1 MNGMLKKV
9 VGMSMAVVM
18 AATVTVLPA
27 KLPGIKAIAQ
37 PQCPV
42 TVLDA
47 VPAGQWQDEVNFPDW
62 ANYVDDTLIMNSLY
76 SFTGFADQGSVYV
89 TASEGITGME
99 LFINGTRVDASS
111 ILENPGKAVQMDYAA
126 VAKNGTNTIQV
137 TNITPSN
144 AKVNVKIPYAKVI
157 DGTPAEVGMEEDT
170 LQLIDDLISSEVKY
184 GFSAAQLAVIKDG
197 KMVVNEA
204 WGNVNGWTR
213 DGEMDKT
220 SAPVTTD
227 TLFDLASNTK
237 MYATNYAVQKLV
249 SEGKLNLDAKVRDYI
264 PNFKDGANDKIKGKD
279 NLTIREILQHQA
291 GFPADPQ
298 YHRSSTLFCQE
309 RDKILEKIIETP
321 LQYTPGSKTVYSDVD
336 YMLLGFIIE
345 EITGDRLDEYLKENI
360 YDPMGLTHTTFN
372 PLQNGFEKD
381 DCAATELQGNT
392 RDGHE
397 DIDYPNMRTETVQ
410 GEVHDEKAYYCMEGI
425 SGHAGLFSNAEELA
439 KLCQVMING
448 GGYGTNKFFSKD
460 TIDEFTKPKSSDLA
474 NWGLGWWRKA
484 DNSTRMY
491 YFGPQSSSNTYGHQG
506 WTGTI
511 TVIDP
516 ESNLVIV
523 LLTNKK
529 NSPVIDNKVDSNDFV
544 CDNYVLGSL
553 GVVSGY
559 IYEALNT
566 HNPQAADANLATLGM
581 ERIKQFKTRIG
592 YYDTAVHMTDTYA
605 IADALV
611 TRAEHRGTEQ
621 MKAYAQTMLDELDA
635 IVENSERISDADK
648 ELAAGYSEALQARID
663 ALQATSETSDTG
675 KIGVQP
681 VDSVPAGAGSQVTLH
696 YPSQLGS
703 PTLSKL
709 FSTSLFTFKGYEN
722 QGTMYVTVKSADA
735 AGLRIFINGA
745 EVDTTE
751 MVANPGKA
759 FAVDFSAVAVN
770 DRNTVQV
777 SGMPISIEN
786 GAGVSLQIANPTVQD
801 GDAAALGFNTDV
813 LDAIDTIINN
823 DIANGFSAAQLAIVK
838 DGVLVKNTGYGTVNA
853 YNQDGTP
860 KTDSAPVTTETLF
873 DLASNTKMYATNFA
887 VQKLVTEGKLSI
899 YDKVSKYFPDF
910 KDQPGDPYPYKAQLT
925 IQNILEHQ
933 AGFPADPQYHN
944 QNVSGDLFSQDK
956 ATTIQMIMKTPLQY
970 QPGTKTVYSD
980 VDYMLLG
987 AIVEKITGQ
996 ALDTYVENTIY
1007 KPMGLDSIVYNPLR
1021 KGFDKDSIAA
1031 TELNGNTRDGAIRFE
1046 NVRTY
1051 TLQGEVHDEKAFYSM
1066 DGVSGHAGLF
1076 ANAADLAKL
1085 AQTVLNDGGY
1095 GATKVFS
1102 KNVSEK
1108 FTARKDSSATWGL
1121 GWWRQGD
1128 CGRPWYFGVQASR
1141 GTVGHQGWTG
1151 TLTMIDPA
1159 EDLVVVYLTNKINS
1173 PLINNKVNANMF
1185 AGNKY
1190 TASTL
1195 GFVTN
1200 MVYEALNNDN
1210 PESLDA
1216 MLADMANEKMKL
1228 VASAGA
1234 KSADEPIVKA
1244 AYSLVDTVLDRA
1256 EQRQNDST
1264 LAYAENAVRGLDV
1277 ERDRAQIM
1285 ACNQRLV
1292 ALGGDPVELPGT
1304 GDELADLQLQVKV
1317 SKVLYEKG
1325 QQLAEHMWYKQSTWD
1340 AFTAAYDAANEVLA
1354 LGETATGD
1362 QLAAAKEAL
1371 ATAQSALQAVDKT
1384 YLHDLI
1390 VTADEKVA
1398 DGSVDALIDSVK
1410 QAYLAALADAKEVYE
1425 NKAAS
1430 IQDTVLAYDEL
1441 LDQLHNL
1448 DFVAG
1453 DKTELGAMIR
1463 MAEAANLDGYL
1474 SDGKQAFIDALA
1486 DAKEVYEDGDAL
1498 QADIDKAYQTLF
1510 DTFMALVPKA
1520 DKAMLDALIAKAESL
1535 QLDQYVEDGKDALA
1549 KALLNA
1555 KAVSAYEEAVQQDV
1569 DSAAKALSDAMKA
1582 LRKAASKDN
1591 LAAQYAQAESLDLR
1605 LYTDG
1610 SAQRLKASMETAK
1623 ALLEDENLDESQQDK
1638 VDAAAADLSKAID
1651 QLELKNET
1659 QTPVQPSKPGNNTG
1673 AGGST
1678 PNTGDSASPL
1688 ALGAL
1693 GLAALAGLA
1702 AVAVKRRGGRSKQGK

>member
-18 AATVTVLPA
+18 AATATVLPA
-27 KLPGIKAIAQ
+27 KLPGLTATAQ

-47 VPAGQWQDEVNFPDW
+47 APAGQWQGNVTFPDW
-62 ANYVDDTLIMNSLY
+62 KNYVDDTLIMNSLY
-76 SFTGFADQGSVYV
+76 SFTGFADQGSVYI

-99 LFINGTRVDASS
+99 LFINGTKVDASK
-111 ILENPGKAVQMDYAA
+111 ILANPGKAVQVDYAA
-126 VAKNGTNTIQV
+126 VAQNGANTIQV
-137 TNITPSN
+137 TNITPKS
-144 AKVNVKIPYAKVI
+144 AKVNVKIPYAQVI

-170 LQLIDDLISSEVKY
+170 LQLIDDLISSEIKY
-184 GFSAAQLAVIKDG
+184 GFSAAQLAVVKDG
-197 KMVVNEA
+197 KLVVNEA
-204 WGNVNGWTR
+204 WGNVNGWTP
-213 DGEMDKT
+213 DGKVDKT

-249 SEGKLNLDAKVRDYI
+249 SEGKLNVDAKVCDYI
-264 PNFKDGANDKIKGKD
+264 PEFKDGPNDAIKGKD

-291 GFPADPQ
+291 GFPDDPQ

-309 RDKILEKIIETP
+309 RDKILEKIIATP
-321 LQYTPGSKTVYSDVD
+321 LKYTPGSKTVYSDVD
-336 YMLLGFIIE
+336 YMLLSFVVE
-345 EITGDRLDEYLKENI
+345 KITGERFDEYLKENI
-360 YDPMGLTHTTFN
+360 YDPMGLTHTVFN
-372 PLQNGFEKD
+372 PLRNGFEKD

-392 RDGHE
+392 RDGA
-397 DIDYPNMRTETVQ
+397 ITFPNVRTDTVQ
-410 GEVHDEKAYYCMEGI
+410 GEVHDEKAYYCMDGI

-439 KLCQVMING
+439 KLCQVMLNG
-448 GGYGTNKFFSKD
+448 GGYGANQFFSKD
-460 TIDEFTKPKSSDLA
+460 TIDEFIKPKTSDLA
-474 NWGLGWWRKA
+474 NWGLGWWREA
-484 DNSTRMY
+484 DNSSRMY
-491 YFGPQSSSNTYGHQG
+491 YFGPQSSSNTIGHQG

-516 ESNLVIV
+516 ESDLVIV

-529 NSPVIDNKVDSNDFV
+529 NSPVINNKVDSGDFV
-544 CDNYVLGSL
+544 CDNYALGSL
-553 GVVSGY
+553 GVICGY

-566 HNPQAADANLATLGM
+566 HNPQAADANLATLGI
-581 ERIKQFKTRIG
+581 ERIKQFKSRIG
-592 YYDTAVHMTDTYA
+592 NYDTAVHMTDTYA

-611 TRAEHRGTEQ
+611 SRAEHRGAEQ

-635 IVENSERISDADK
+635 VVTGSERISDADK
-648 ELAAGYSEALQARID
+648 ERAAGYSEALQARID
-663 ALQATSETSDTG
+663 AIQAKSETTDTG
-675 KIGVQP
+675 KISVRP
-681 VDSVPAGAGSQVTLH
+681 VDSVPAGAGSQVTLE
-696 YPSQLGS
+696 YPAQLGS
-703 PTLSKL
+703 PTLGKM
-709 FSTSLFTFKGYEN
+709 FSTNLFTFKGYQN
-722 QGTMYVTVKSADA
+722 QGTMYVTVKTADA

-745 EVDTTE
+745 EVDTSE
-751 MVANPGKA
+751 MLANPGKA

-777 SGMPISIEN
+777 SGMPVTMGSK
-786 GAGVSLQIANPTVQD
+786 AGVSLQIANPTVQD
-801 GDAAALGFNTDV
+801 GDAAALGFNTDI
-813 LDAIDTIINN
+813 LDAIDTLIGN
-823 DIANGFSAAQLAIVK
+823 DVANGFSAAQLAIVK

-860 KTDSAPVTTETLF
+860 KTDSAPVTTDTLF

-887 VQKLVTEGKLSI
+887 VQKLVSEGKLSI

-944 QNVSGDLFSQDK
+944 QNVSGSLFSQDK
-956 ATTIQMIMKTPLQY
+956 ETTIQMIMKTPLQY
-970 QPGTKTVYSD
+970 RPGTKTVYSD

-996 ALDTYVENTIY
+996 ALDAYVENTIY
-1007 KPMGLDSIVYNPLR
+1007 KPMGLTNIVYNPLR
-1021 KGFDKDSIAA
+1021 KGFDKDGIAA
-1031 TELNGNTRDGAIRFE
+1031 TELNGNTRDGVIDFA

-1102 KNVSEK
+1102 KNVGEK

-1173 PLINNKVNANMF
+1173 PLINNKVNANEF

-1200 MVYEALNNDN
+1200 LVYEALNNDN

-1256 EQRQNDST
+1256 QQRQTDNT
-1264 LAYAENAVRGLDV
+1264 LAYAENAVRSLDV
-1277 ERDRAQIM
+1277 ERDRAQII

-1292 ALGGDPVELPGT
+1292 ALGGEPVELPDT
-1304 GDELADLQLQVKV
+1304 DDELADLRLQVRV
-1317 SKVLYEKG
+1317 SKVLYDKG
-1325 QQLAEHMWYKQSTWD
+1325 QQLAEHIWYKQSAWD

-1354 LGETATGD
+1354 LGENAAGN
-1362 QLAAAKEAL
+1362 QLTAAKEAL
-1371 ATAQSALQAVDKT
+1371 AAAQNALQAVDKT

-1390 VTADEKVA
+1390 ATADEKVA
-1398 DGSVDALIDSVK
+1398 DGSVDELIGSHKED
-1410 QAYLAALADAKEVYE
+1410 YLAALADAKTVYGD
-1425 NKAAS
+1425 KDAS
-1430 IQDTVLAYDEL
+1430 IQDTVLAYDAL

-1463 MAEAANLDGYL
+1463 MAEAANLDTYL
-1474 SDGKQAFIDALA
+1474 SDGKQAFMDALEA
-1486 DAKEVYEDGDAL
+1486 ARGVYEDGDAL
-1498 QADIDKAYQTLF
+1498 QADIDNAYQTLF

-1520 DKAMLDALIAKAESL
+1520 DKAILDALIAKAESL
-1535 QLDQYVEDGKDALA
+1535 QLDQYIETGKDALA

-1582 LRKAASKDN
+1582 LRKAASKEN
-1591 LAAQYAQAESLDLR
+1591 LSGVYAEAEGYDLS
-1605 LYTDG
+1605 LYTDD
-1610 SAQRLKASMETAK
+1610 SVQPLRALMDTAK
-1623 ALLEDENLDESQQDK
+1623 ALLEDPNLDETQQDK
-1638 VDAAAADLSKAID
+1638 VDTTAADLSKAIGR
-1651 QLELKNET
+1651 LVLKSDV
-1659 QTPVQPSKPGNNTG
+1659 QTPAQPSKPDANTG
-1673 AGGST
+1673 AGSST
-1678 PNTGDSASPL
+1678 PNTGDAANPL

-1702 AVAVKRRGGRSKQGK
+1702 AVAVKRRRRSAEEK

>member
-1 MNGMLKKV
+1 
-9 VGMSMAVVM
+9 
-18 AATVTVLPA
+18 
-27 KLPGIKAIAQ
+27 
-37 PQCPV
+37 
-42 TVLDA
+42 
-47 VPAGQWQDEVNFPDW
+47 
-62 ANYVDDTLIMNSLY
+62 
-76 SFTGFADQGSVYV
+76 
-89 TASEGITGME
+89 ME
-99 LFINGTRVDASS
+99 LFINGTRVDASK
-111 ILENPGKAVQMDYAA
+111 ILENPGKAVQVDYAA
-126 VAKNGTNTIQV
+126 VAQNGTNTIQV
-137 TNITPSN
+137 TNITPKS
-144 AKVNVKIPYAKVI
+144 AKVNVKIPYAQVI

-170 LQLIDDLISSEVKY
+170 LQLIDDLINSEIKY
-184 GFSAAQLAVIKDG
+184 GFSAAQLAVVKDG
-197 KMVVNEA
+197 KLVVNEA
-204 WGNVNGWTR
+204 WGNVTGWTP
-213 DGEMDKT
+213 DGKVDKT

-249 SEGKLNLDAKVRDYI
+249 SEGKLNVDAKVRDYI
-264 PNFKDGANDKIKGKD
+264 PEFKDGPNDAIKGKD

-291 GFPADPQ
+291 GFPPDPQ

-309 RDKILEKIIETP
+309 RDGILEKIIQTP
-321 LQYTPGSKTVYSDVD
+321 LDYAPGSKTVYSDVD
-336 YMLLGFIIE
+336 YMLLSFVVE
-345 EITGDRLDEYLKENI
+345 KITGDRFDEYLKENI

-372 PLQNGFEKD
+372 PLRNGFEKD
-381 DCAATELQGNT
+381 DCAATELRGNT
-392 RDGHE
+392 RDGE
-397 DIDYPNMRTETVQ
+397 ITFPNVRTDTVQ
-410 GEVHDEKAYYCMEGI
+410 GEVHDEKAYYCMDGV

-439 KLCQVMING
+439 KLCQVMLNG
-448 GGYGTNKFFSKD
+448 GGYGANKFFSKD
-460 TIDEFTKPKSSDLA
+460 TIDEFIKPKTSDLPT
-474 NWGLGWWRKA
+474 WGLGWWREA
-484 DNSTRMY
+484 DNSSRMY
-491 YFGPQSSSNTYGHQG
+491 YFGPQSSSNTIGHQG

-516 ESNLVIV
+516 ESDLVIV

-544 CDNYVLGSL
+544 CDNYALGSL
-553 GVVSGY
+553 GVISGY

-566 HNPQAADANLATLGM
+566 HNPQAADANLATLGI

-611 TRAEHRGTEQ
+611 TRAEHRGVEQ

-635 IVENSERISDADK
+635 VVTGSERIDDADK
-648 ELAAGYSEALQARID
+648 ERAAGYSEALQARID
-663 ALQATSETSDTG
+663 AIQAKSETADTS
-675 KIGVQP
+675 KISVRP
-681 VDSVPAGAGSQVTLH
+681 VDSVPAGAGSQVTLE
-696 YPSQLGS
+696 YPAQLGS
-703 PTLSKL
+703 PTLGKM
-709 FSTSLFTFKGYEN
+709 FGTSLFTFKGYQN
-722 QGTMYVTVKSADA
+722 QGTMYVTVKTADA

-745 EVDTTE
+745 EVDTSE
-751 MVANPGKA
+751 MLANPGKA

-777 SGMPISIEN
+777 SGMPVTMGSK
-786 GAGVSLQIANPTVQD
+786 AGVSLQIANPTVQD
-801 GDAAALGFNTDV
+801 GDAAALGFNTDIF
-813 LDAIDTIINN
+813 DAIDTLIGN
-823 DIANGFSAAQLAIVK
+823 DVENGFSAAQLAIVK

-887 VQKLVTEGKLSI
+887 VQKLVSEGKLSI

-925 IQNILEHQ
+925 VQNILEHQ

-944 QNVSGDLFSQDK
+944 QNVSGNLFSQDK
-956 ATTIQMIMKTPLQY
+956 ETTIQMIMKTPLQY
-970 QPGTKTVYSD
+970 RPGTKTVYSD

-996 ALDTYVENTIY
+996 ALDAYVENTIY
-1007 KPMGLDSIVYNPLR
+1007 KPMGLTNIVYNPLR
-1021 KGFDKDSIAA
+1021 KGFDKDGIAA
-1031 TELNGNTRDGAIRFE
+1031 TELNGNTRDGVIDFT

-1102 KNVSEK
+1102 KNVGEK

-1173 PLINNKVNANMF
+1173 PLINNKVNANEF

-1200 MVYEALNNDN
+1200 LVYEALHNDN

-1256 EQRQNDST
+1256 QQRQTDNT

-1277 ERDRAQIM
+1277 ERDRAQIVR
-1285 ACNQRLV
+1285 CNQRLI
-1292 ALGGDPVELPGT
+1292 ALGGTPVELPDT
-1304 GDELADLQLQVKV
+1304 GDALADLQLQVKV
-1317 SKVLYEKG
+1317 SKVLYDKG
-1325 QQLAEHMWYKQSTWD
+1325 QQLAEHIWYKQSTWD
-1340 AFTAAYDAANEVLA
+1340 AFAAAYDAANELLA
-1354 LGETATGD
+1354 QAEAATGS
-1362 QLAAAKEAL
+1362 QLTAAREALAAA
-1371 ATAQSALQAVDKT
+1371 QNALQAVDKT

-1398 DGSVDALIDSVK
+1398 DGSVDKLVDTVK
-1410 QAYLAALADAKEVYE
+1410 EDYLAALADAKTVYD
-1425 NKAAS
+1425 NKDAS
-1430 IQDTVLAYDEL
+1430 IQDTVLAYDAL

-1463 MAEAANLDGYL
+1463 MAEAANLDAYL
-1474 SDGKQAFIDALA
+1474 SDGKQAFMDALEA
-1486 DAKEVYEDGDAL
+1486 ARGVYEDGDAL
-1498 QADIDKAYQTLF
+1498 QADIDNAYQTLF

-1520 DKAMLDALIAKAESL
+1520 DKAMLDALIVKAESL
-1535 QLDQYVEDGKDALA
+1535 QLDQYIEAGKDALA

-1582 LRKAASKDN
+1582 LRKAASKEN
-1591 LAAQYAQAESLDLR
+1591 LAGVYAEAESYDLS

-1610 SAQRLKASMETAK
+1610 SVQPLRAAMNTAK
-1623 ALLEDENLDESQQDK
+1623 ALLEDPDLDETQQDK
-1638 VDAAAADLSKAID
+1638 VDAAAADLTNAIG
-1651 QLELKNET
+1651 QLARKSDT
-1659 QTPVQPSKPGNNTG
+1659 QTPEQPAKPGNNTG
-1673 AGGST
+1673 TGGTT
-1678 PNTGDSASPL
+1678 PNTGDSANPL

-1702 AVAVKRRGGRSKQGK
+1702 AVAVKRRRHSEENK